1 MNLDPFNHYSDEE
14 IWKAL
19 ELAHLKTFVAG
30 LQLGLSHEVAEA
42 GDNLR

>member
-1 MNLDPFNHYSDEE
+1 MNLDPFSSYSDEE
-14 IWKAL
+14 IWRAL
-19 ELAHLKTFVAG
+19 ELAHLQSFVAG